1 MTHPSREDVGRCVVV
16 HWLDI
21 TQQASLHRCDELS
34 LLKCASYGVLDRID
48 ETTITIIMETMG
60 DEYTKQVFPMG
71 CVVRVEVLGHGP
83 EES

>member
-21 TQQASLHRCDELS
+21 VQKTVHHCDGVLPA
-34 LLKCASYGVLDRID
+34 KCRSYGLLERID
-48 ETTITIIMETMG
+48 DDSITIITETM
-60 DEYTKQVFPMG
+60 DDDYTKQVFPMG

-83 EES
+83 EEP